1 MASTRAN
8 YVKIG
13 VFVSLAV
20 TIAIII
26 AIVLGAGAFNKA
38 ENLMETYIE
47 ESVQG
52 LDVGS
57 AVKFRGIPIGK
68 IKEISFVW
76 PTYDTPDTPEGRRA
90 MRYARI
96 VFTIDNL
103 NLDNADNLPFTELID
118 EGLRV
123 YVKSQ
128 GITGLMYLNMDF
140 ATTPFARATLPV
152 PWKPKYPYIP
162 SASGLHK
169 AIFDVID
176 NLSEQLSGID
186 FRSSLTSL

>member
-90 MRYARI
+90 MRY
-96 VFTIDNL
+96 
-103 NLDNADNLPFTELID
+103 D
-118 EGLRV
+118 EFQHLV
-123 YVKSQ
+123 
-128 GITGLMYLNMDF
+128 
-140 ATTPFARATLPV
+140 
-152 PWKPKYPYIP
+152 
-162 SASGLHK
+162 
-169 AIFDVID
+169 
-176 NLSEQLSGID
+176 
-186 FRSSLTSL
+186 